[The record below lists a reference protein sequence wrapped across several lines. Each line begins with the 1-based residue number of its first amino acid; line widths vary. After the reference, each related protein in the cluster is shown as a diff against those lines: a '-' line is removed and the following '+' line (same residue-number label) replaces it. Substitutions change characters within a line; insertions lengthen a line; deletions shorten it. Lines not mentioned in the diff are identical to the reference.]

1 MMMLEASATFSIL
14 FGLLSALS
22 WGAGDFFGGLATRRT
37 SVYGVVLVAE
47 LVGAALLAVLALLFG
62 EAIPGLQSLMWGALA
77 GLAGAFGLLMLYRG
91 LAAGQMGIVAPISA
105 VVAGVVPIVATML
118 IEGLPATVQM
128 VGFALALVAVW
139 LLSSHEGARLR
150 LGDLWLPLA
159 AGLGFGLYFVLI
171 TRSGSEAVFWP
182 LVVARLAGALLIV
195 IAAAVERAPLWPP
208 RSVMPMA
215 IPSGVFDA
223 GGNLFF
229 VLAAASGR
237 LDVAAVLASLYSG
250 TTVLLAR
257 LILHERLN
265 RLQIAGVVAALAAV
279 VLIAL

>member
-1 MMMLEASATFSIL
+1 MLETSATLSIL

-22 WGAGDFFGGLATRRT
+22 WGTGDFFGGLATRRT
-37 SVYGVVLVAE
+37 GVYGVVLVAE
-47 LVGAALLAVLALLFG
+47 LVGALLLAVLALLFG
-62 EAIPGLQSLMWGALA
+62 EAIPGMQSLMWGALA

-105 VVAGVVPIVATML
+105 VVSGVVPIVATML
-118 IEGLPATVQM
+118 MEGLPATVQM

-208 RSVMPMA
+208 RQVMPMA

-229 VLAAASGR
+229 VLAAANGR

-250 TTVLLAR
+250 ITVLLAW
-257 LILHERLN
+257 LLLKERLT
-265 RLQIAGVVAALAAV
+265 RPQWLGVATALAAIT
-279 VLIAL
+279 LIAL